1 MQGVSVSDLVVGKA
15 YVFTA
20 SAGDMGVSKHSGVF
34 VRLEDGLLFFYSESF
49 KAETVVS
56 PQVWTFFEA

>member
-1 MQGVSVSDLVVGKA
+1 MQSVSVSNLVVGKT

-20 SAGDMGVSKHSGVF
+20 PAGDMGTCKRSGVF
-34 VRLEDGLLFFYSESF
+34 VRIENGVPFFYTDSF
-49 KAETVVS
+49 KAESIVC